1 MTEGGREGARMRGWE
16 IGSEVA
22 GDLIAGIV
30 GIIHVPELV
39 FIGPAN
45 RALEILGKELSLTS
59 CAIKSVRGSSLN

>member
-1 MTEGGREGARMRGWE
+1 MRGWE